1 MCSEG
6 AVVCWYDAGTEGG
19 SEVLQGISE
28 IVGAGQT
35 GEGARCVVYRALRPL
50 FCDTCGVEI
59 SEGQLFTRWPL
70 PAQKLNIMPRCLKC
84 VPFKFDESEARHA
97 SESALLK
104 SLLKSQPETEA
115 RAPAAADS
123 SKIAEAVERRLG
135 PALSRVRRARKHR

>member
-1 MCSEG
+1 MFSERRLFAG
-6 AVVCWYDAGTEGG
+6 MMWGTEGG
-19 SEVLQGISE
+19 PEVLRGISE

-59 SEGQLFTRWPL
+59 AEGQLFTRWPL
-70 PAQKLNIMPRCLKC
+70 PSQKLNIMPRCLKC
-84 VPFKFDESEARHA
+84 VPFKFDESEARRT

-104 SLLKSQPETEA
+104 SLLKSQQETQA
-115 RAPAAADS
+115 RAPDADS